1 MNKLK
6 KLLFIIF
13 EFLFSIDKPKSKP
26 KIKIIRIDIKLSVPD
41 QTDTYLKLIKI
52 IDSCTN
58 IFQFISIYEMTR
70 RFKKMYKLEYDDLM
84 FTTLNK
90 ILEIKVDKI
99 HQENNIDEIKKNYPL
114 NHLK

>member
-6 KLLFIIF
+6 SSFYSIL
-13 EFLFSIDKPKSKP
+13 EFFFSIDNKPKYK
-26 KIKIIRIDIKLSVPD
+26 KISGIDIKLSIPD
-41 QTDTYLKLIKI
+41 ITETYLKLIKI

-70 RFKKMYKLEYDDLM
+70 RFKKMYKLEYDDIM

-90 ILEIKVDKI
+90 ILEIKENKI
-99 HQENNIDEIKKNYPL
+99 HKDNNIDEIKKNYPL